1 MPLLTWPPNVGVLYM
16 PTTATEGAVARTQKS
31 AQQGGVQPRPSHTTG
46 QAALGAQV
54 ADAEMVAA
62 AADCLA
68 APVFSLADALHA
80 ILARNLH
87 SLAAGQVAQGPIL
100 I

>member
-1 MPLLTWPPNVGVLYM
+1 MGVLFI
-16 PTTATEGAVARTQKS
+16 K
-31 AQQGGVQPRPSHTTG
+31 
-46 QAALGAQV
+46 AALGAQV

-87 SLAAGQVAQGPIL
+87 SLAAGQGAQGPIL